1 MIPGES
7 NSAYSIS
14 PSTTILTA
22 ALCKKKKKAK
32 KQTTN
37 KQKQTSRIY
46 TKEAYATF
54 LCSAQKTYQKSQG
67 KYHVRGWVKTTIKQQ
82 QQQQLNH
89 QINGYYWI
97 DKKFDKC

>member
-22 ALCKKKKKAK
+22 ALCKKKSQK
-32 KQTTN
+32 TNNNNN

-54 LCSAQKTYQKSQG
+54 LCSAQKPYQRSQG
-67 KYHVRGWVKTTIKQQ
+67 KYHVRR
-82 QQQQLNH
+82 
-89 QINGYYWI
+89 
-97 DKKFDKC
+97 